1 MSRIASVFAKPSH
14 TAFIPYITVGYPSIE
29 ATLRVVPL
37 LAESGCDLVE
47 LGIPFSDPIADG
59 VTIQKSSFRA
69 LQNGVTPKVCLEVA
83 RELSQKIEIPLVF
96 MGYFNPIFNYGLEE
110 FCDACANSGID
121 GLIIPDLPPEEGS
134 ELELITQNHGLDLIY
149 LLTPASTKERIQ
161 LVAQKSRGFI
171 YLVSVTGVT
180 GARDNLPPDLGAFV
194 TRVRK
199 VIAVSRA
206 PEPFASCHSERS
218 EESHSA
224 QGKLREGEAKQSQP
238 LCLGFGIS
246 TPQQARQI
254 GRIADGVIIGSRII
268 QLMDEDKSLSRVQD
282 FARQLREALDS

>member
-1 MSRIASVFAKPSH
+1 MSHIASVFAKPNY

-29 ATLRVVPL
+29 ATLKVVPV

-59 VTIQKSSFRA
+59 VTIQESSFHA
-69 LQNGVTPKVCLEVA
+69 LQNGVTPKICLEVA
-83 RELSQKIEIPLVF
+83 KELNQKVEVPLVF
-96 MGYFNPIFNYGLEE
+96 MSYFNPIFNYGPKE

-134 ELELITQNHGLDLIY
+134 ELEIITQNHGLDLIY
-149 LLTPASTKERIQ
+149 LLAPSSTKERIE
-161 LVAQKSRGFI
+161 LVAEKSRGFI

-180 GARDNLPPDLGAFV
+180 GTRDNLPSGLEAFV
-194 TRVRK
+194 TRVRN
-199 VIAVSRA
+199 VIAPLSVARRGGA
-206 PEPFASCHSERS
+206 CPLP
-218 EESHSA
+218 
-224 QGKLREGEAKQSQP
+224 QSQP
-238 LCLGFGIS
+238 LCVGFGIS

-254 GRIADGVIIGSRII
+254 GKIADGVIIGSRII

-282 FARQLREALDS
+282 FARQLREALDES